1 MSEHESISAAQERES
16 EELCIQVNVNFNGDD
31 DYIEIPAD
39 GEWHLIGYYDGNVVF
54 DSIEV
59 YNRALSEDEIRDAF
73 CGDSPVFGNYADRV
87 LSKEE
92 LEIIHRLLND
102 HSEIKSWEIKNNILY
117 LEIEENENEDS

>member
-1 MSEHESISAAQERES
+1 MNEQENVSAAQERES
-16 EELCIQVNVNFNGDD
+16 EELCIQVNVNFNDNN

-39 GEWHLIGYYDGNVVF
+39 GERHLIGCYDGNVVF

-73 CGDSPVFGNYADRV
+73 SDAFSIFGNYADRV

-92 LEIIHRLLND
+92 LEIIHKLLTD
-102 HSEIKSWEIKNNILY
+102 HPEIKSWQIKNNILY
-117 LEIEENENEDS
+117 LEIDEET

>member
-1 MSEHESISAAQERES
+1 MSEQLNASTAQE
-16 EELCIQVNVNFNGDD
+16 EEANFQFRIRLDGID

-54 DSIEV
+54 DSVEV

-73 CGDSPVFGNYADRV
+73 SGDFPVFGNYADRV

-92 LEIIHRLLND
+92 TEIIYRLLSD
-102 HSEIKSWEIKNNILY
+102 HSEIKSWQIKNNILY
-117 LEIEENENEDS
+117 LEIEEET

>member
-1 MSEHESISAAQERES
+1 MSEHENISAAQERAS

-54 DSIEV
+54 DSVEV
-59 YNRALSEDEIRDAF
+59 YNRALSEDEIYSTF
-73 CGDSPVFGNYADRV
+73 SVFGNYADRV

-92 LEIIHRLLND
+92 LEIIHSLLND
-102 HSEIKSWEIKNNILY
+102 HSEIKSWQIKNNILY
-117 LEIEENENEDS
+117 LEVDEDEDS

>member
-1 MSEHESISAAQERES
+1 MNEEENISAAQERES
-16 EELCIQVNVNFNGDD
+16 EELCIQVNVNFNGNN

-54 DSIEV
+54 DSVEV

-73 CGDSPVFGNYADRV
+73 SDAFSIFGNYADRV

-92 LEIIHRLLND
+92 LEIIHKLLTD
-102 HSEIKSWEIKNNILY
+102 HPEIKSWQIKNNILY
-117 LEIEENENEDS
+117 LEIDEET

>member
-1 MSEHESISAAQERES
+1 MSEQENISAAQERES

-39 GEWHLIGYYDGNVVF
+39 GEWHLIGYYDGNVLF
-54 DSIEV
+54 DGVEV

-73 CGDSPVFGNYADRV
+73 SGDFSVFGNYADRV

-92 LEIIHRLLND
+92 IENIYKLLSD
-102 HSEIKSWEIKNNILY
+102 HPEIKSWQIKNNIFY
-117 LEIEENENEDS
+117 LEVYENRD